1 MQLRWIAQLAR
12 MISWIL
18 RLAAAIVFG
27 LIALRLAWPNSWPA
41 EAIALF
47 LPYFVACG
55 VIVTGALILT
65 RQRLVPLLLAAFLA
79 VTSYP
84 LIVSVAPLA
93 ANAQSSNLRLMSAN
107 VLRDASTFEGFLAL
121 VMEIRP
127 DVIVLQEMSGE
138 WADAVSDLED
148 YPYIASPFRTAQGV
162 VILSRFPISAEMIP
176 GVDLP
181 NGVGGAHGLR
191 AVLDLG
197 GGASAVLYAIHA
209 PTPRTLAGWD
219 ARNVYLEQ
227 VTGAIS
233 KEILGTNIILAGD
246 WNTPQWSA
254 EFSSL
259 LAQTGMSATEM
270 SAWPAPTRIIRRYN
284 IFRWIGSPV
293 DHIAVTPGI
302 ARQNFTV
309 GPDFGSDH
317 KPIIADLLMPMDT
330 DAWSL
335 RIDLADHEPS

>member
-1 MQLRWIAQLAR
+1 VAR
-12 MISWIL
+12 MIFWIL
-18 RLAAAIVFG
+18 RIAAATSFG

-47 LPYFVACG
+47 LPYFVASG
-55 VIVTGALILT
+55 VIVTGALILA
-65 RQRLVPLLLAAFLA
+65 RQRLVPLLLAVFLA
-79 VTSYP
+79 ATSYP

-107 VLRDASTFEGFLAL
+107 VLRDASSFEDFLAM

-127 DVIVLQEMSGE
+127 DVIVLQEMSAE

-148 YPYIASPFRTAQGV
+148 YPFVASPFQTAQGV
-162 VILSRFPISAEMIP
+162 VVLSRFPISAETIP

-181 NGVGGAHGLR
+181 DGVGGALGLR
-191 AVLDLG
+191 VVLDLDD
-197 GGASAVLYAIHA
+197 GASAVLYAIHA

-227 VTGAIS
+227 VTVAIS
-233 KEILGTNIILAGD
+233 EEILGTNVILAGD

-270 SAWPAPTRIIRRYN
+270 SAWPAPTRIMRRYN
-284 IFRWIGSPV
+284 VFRWIGSPI

-317 KPIIADLLMPMDT
+317 KPIIADLLMPLDT
-330 DAWSL
+330 TTWSL
-335 RIDLADHEPS
+335 RIGLADRESS